1 MTIYFNFLSAK
12 KSSDAKDAVI
22 LVDVETAKECP
33 FAISFLA
40 KQNGIDLSNYFKPVT
55 TDTPIVDD
63 LPEENE
69 FSTTWC
75 EKYELADDKKTWRL
89 IAAPE
94 PAPETNLTDQ
104 NDSSEVLTIVSA
116 MPQLESRIASIFLH
130 GVEELRLTREQ
141 VSQVIA
147 LKMDTDNKFFQDII
161 LAVHSEPYVKG
172 ANMTQLGALINGI
185 KEAFPQTDKPAE
197 LGMIC
202 NFVKQWCSC
211 AVACSVDGHSN
222 DEALANIVAIYR
234 DKKNTPAPAIK
245 TENADSPFKD
255 ASCGIP
261 TIFYAMELDAAL
273 SLMGKN
279 PADAKAADVGVAKVL
294 IEKND
299 PKWRSIVSA
308 FRTIVGITEVERE
321 TRHAIIQELLKNLK
335 VIDDKT
341 ALLDFIKTRLA
352 NHPQCEELAGYTSS
366 VEGEKPEVTGGKVV
380 NMGGGKFDISQILEN
395 SSPATNDEALP
406 VNEDLS
412 INATLSPRAEKIKAA
427 LQSAI
432 NGETNLDSA
441 EGIAATLQKSNV
453 TAAYLLEWLPNEI
466 ELAELGSEVDNES
479 IGSLMMD
486 LFDVAPKFITDSSER
501 VQFFT
506 NQIAEYKKEWEEH
519 EAECDRE
526 GKSAKPL
533 KPTVEDLQ
541 AEIQALKAN
550 QALVGEFINAGIKLF
565 IALSGAKS

>member
-1 MTIYFNFLSAK
+1 
-12 KSSDAKDAVI
+12 
-22 LVDVETAKECP
+22 
-33 FAISFLA
+33 
-40 KQNGIDLSNYFKPVT
+40 
-55 TDTPIVDD
+55 
-63 LPEENE
+63 
-69 FSTTWC
+69 
-75 EKYELADDKKTWRL
+75 
-89 IAAPE
+89 
-94 PAPETNLTDQ
+94 
-104 NDSSEVLTIVSA
+104 
-116 MPQLESRIASIFLH
+116 
-130 GVEELRLTREQ
+130 
-141 VSQVIA
+141 
-147 LKMDTDNKFFQDII
+147 
-161 LAVHSEPYVKG
+161 
-172 ANMTQLGALINGI
+172 
-185 KEAFPQTDKPAE
+185 
-197 LGMIC
+197 
-202 NFVKQWCSC
+202 
-211 AVACSVDGHSN
+211 
-222 DEALANIVAIYR
+222 
-234 DKKNTPAPAIK
+234 
-245 TENADSPFKD
+245 
-255 ASCGIP
+255 
-261 TIFYAMELDAAL
+261 MELDAAL

-279 PADAKAADVGVAKVL
+279 PADAKAIDVGVAKVL
-294 IEKND
+294 IERKD

-352 NHPQCEELAGYTSS
+352 YHPQCEELAGYTSS
-366 VEGEKPEVTGGKVV
+366 IEGEKPEVTGGEVV

-406 VNEDLS
+406 ENEGLS

-427 LQSAI
+427 LQSAF
-432 NGETNLDSA
+432 NGKTNLDSA

-466 ELAELGSEVDNES
+466 EIAELGDEVDNDS

-486 LFDVAPKFITDSSER
+486 LFDVAPKFILGSSER

-506 NQIAEYKKEWEEH
+506 NQIAEYKKECEEH

-533 KPTVEDLQ
+533 KPTAEDLQ

-565 IALSGAKS
+565 MALSGAKS